1 MLDPPAPGE
10 TAIWGQ
16 GALQIDARVW
26 HLHVVTHR
34 LPVLSHQ
41 AEGCG
46 WDLGQSKQVGLR
58 QWPGAQKL
66 PGSGKLPVSY
76 STGSYVPPAKQSALQ
91 SFWRTRRISPGPSV
105 GPGDPSITTARLAL
119 KPGGQPRPTILYGVI
134 STY

>member
-10 TAIWGQ
+10 AAVWGQ
-16 GALQIDARVW
+16 GALQIDARVR

-46 WDLGQSKQVGLR
+46 WDLGQSKPVGLR

-66 PGSGKLPVSY
+66 PGSGKLLVSY
-76 STGSYVPPAKQSALQ
+76 STGSYLPPAKQSALRVLSAFHSGGLGESHLVQVWVLGTLQ
-91 SFWRTRRISPGPSV
+91 SPLPV
-105 GPGDPSITTARLAL
+105 LP
-119 KPGGQPRPTILYGVI
+119 
-134 STY
+134 